1 MRMLM
6 NNALKKAVELGAN
19 TDNTV
24 TMDYC
29 FGGAVKG

>member
-6 NNALKKAVELGAN
+6 NGALKEAAELGAN

-24 TMDYC
+24 AMDYC
-29 FGGAVKG
+29 FGSAV